1 MTWHLTFTGYH
12 QTRSERIAYL
22 LDQIKGSS
30 TDSGHSIEQI
40 EEILTAISILI
51 KLSDEEYKE
60 EVDLTYDKFSEYL
73 YIDSIMEEDLEW
85 N

>member
-30 TDSGHSIEQI
+30 NDSGHNIEQI

-51 KLSDEEYKE
+51 KLSDEEYQE